1 VQPADVAE
9 FPLHSMEEMLV
20 DWGAQHHAASG
31 NFWLAAAA
39 AVSSTLALL
48 SQCAASQHHATGRCV
63 EKWFC
68 TGLCMALQQTCLLC
82 CQQMHDSCVGGAC
95 GCRMHSVAA
104 GGNLSLAFLD
114 KLQPL
119 TASICTLL
127 GFLVQYMFHCSHV
140 SYSVTVAWGLVSAD
154 IYVLA
159 LLSDSG
165 WLLEQ

>member
-1 VQPADVAE
+1 
-9 FPLHSMEEMLV
+9 
-20 DWGAQHHAASG
+20 
-31 NFWLAAAA
+31 
-39 AVSSTLALL
+39 
-48 SQCAASQHHATGRCV
+48 
-63 EKWFC
+63 
-68 TGLCMALQQTCLLC
+68 
-82 CQQMHDSCVGGAC
+82 
-95 GCRMHSVAA
+95 VAA

-119 TASICTLL
+119 TASICMLL
-127 GFLVQYMFHCSHV
+127 GFLVQYMSHCSHV